1 MSAPTPSVPTDA
13 GVPDPQTGEHVT
25 SVYRIGEVAPD
36 RVAVI
41 EGGSAGQPGSASGS
55 GTAAEPGR
63 QVTFGQLAGAAH
75 VYARGLQ
82 ALGLKTGDCIVLLAP
97 NSIEFLE
104 VYYAAMEIGLY
115 VAPANWHLT
124 GPEVAYILENSGS
137 TVFIADERFA
147 DVATVAAAEAGLDPA
162 RCFAVGDV
170 PGFRPLNELA
180 AQAGGG
186 EGQASSSSSH
196 NGAPTSLPSD
206 RTLGGPM
213 LYTSGTT
220 GRPKGV
226 RRPLT
231 GASPDQV
238 TVPNYY
244 FFAGFDIHGPDNVHI
259 CGSPLYHTAVLNFVT
274 ISLNLGQTVVLM
286 DKWTPEEMLRLI
298 DAHGVTQSHMVPT
311 QFSRLLELP
320 EDVRAKYDV
329 SSLRT
334 IVHGAAPCPQHVK
347 QAMLD
352 WWGPVLTEYYAGTEG
367 GGCTITGEEWL
378 RKPGSVGRPWKTTT
392 LKILD
397 DDGDELPVGEVG
409 NVYLQMHGS
418 RFEYHE
424 DKEKTAK
431 TYVGELFTM
440 GDIGYVDSDGY
451 LFLRDRKN
459 DMIISGGVNIYPA
472 EIESEMTRH
481 EAVRDAAV
489 FGIPHADWGE
499 EVKAVIELAE
509 GFAESDELK
518 ARILDD
524 LAGRLAKFKMPR
536 TIDVVDE
543 LPRQANGKLMKRTL
557 KDPYWSDV
565 K

>member
-1 MSAPTPSVPTDA
+1 MGRMSAPTPTVPADA
-13 GVPDPQTGEHVT
+13 GILDPRTGEHVT
-25 SVYRIGEVAPD
+25 SVYRVAEAEPH
-36 RVAVI
+36 RVAVL
-41 EGGSAGQPGSASGS
+41 EGGSADQ
-55 GTAAEPGR
+55 PGR

-75 VYARGLQ
+75 GYARGLQ
-82 ALGLKTGDCIVLLAP
+82 ELGLKTGDCIVLLAP

-104 VYYAAMEIGLY
+104 VYYAALEIGLY

-124 GPEVAYILENSGS
+124 GPEVAYIIDNSGS
-137 TVFIADERFA
+137 TVFIADQRFA
-147 DVATVAAAEAGLDPA
+147 DVAAVAAAEAGLDMA
-162 RCFAVGDV
+162 RCYAIGDV
-170 PGFRPLNELA
+170 PGFRPLAELA
-180 AQAGGG
+180 APAAGDGG
-186 EGQASSSSSH
+186 AGNASSS
-196 NGAPTSLPSD
+196 SLPSD

-244 FFAGFDIHGPDNVHI
+244 FFAGFNIHAPDNVHI

-274 ISLNLGQTVVLM
+274 ISLNLGQAVVLM

-334 IVHGAAPCPQHVK
+334 IVHGAAPCPKHVK

-397 DDGDELPVGEVG
+397 DDGNELGSGEIG

-418 RFEYHE
+418 KFEYHQ
-424 DKEKTAK
+424 DAEKTAK

-440 GDIGYVDSDGY
+440 GDIGYVDADGY
-451 LFLRDRKN
+451 LFLCDRKN

-489 FGIPHADWGE
+489 FGIPHKDWGE

-509 GFAESDELK
+509 GFGESEELK
-518 ARILDD
+518 TQILAD
-524 LAGRLAKFKMPR
+524 LSGRLAKFKMPR
-536 TIDVVDE
+536 TIDVVDA

-557 KDPYWSDV
+557 KDPYWA
-565 K
+565 

>member
-1 MSAPTPSVPTDA
+1 MSAPTPTVPADA
-13 GVPDPQTGEHVT
+13 GILDPRTGEHVT
-25 SVYRIGEVAPD
+25 SVYSIAEAEPD

-41 EGGSAGQPGSASGS
+41 EGGSADA
-55 GTAAEPGR
+55 PGR
-63 QVTFGQLAGAAH
+63 QVTFGQLAEAAH
-75 VYARGLQ
+75 GYARGLQ
-82 ALGLKTGDCIVLLAP
+82 DLGLKTGDCIVLLAP

-104 VYYAAMEIGLY
+104 VYYAALEIGLY

-124 GPEVAYILENSGS
+124 GPEVAYIIDNSGS
-137 TVFIADERFA
+137 TVFIADQRFA
-147 DVATVAAAEAGLDPA
+147 DVAGVAAAEAGLEMA
-162 RCFAVGDV
+162 RCYAIGDV
-170 PGFRPLNELA
+170 PGFRPLAELA
-180 AQAGGG
+180 APAAGDGG
-186 EGQASSSSSH
+186 AGEASSSSL
-196 NGAPTSLPSD
+196 PTD
-206 RTLGGPM
+206 RTLGAPM

-220 GRPKGV
+220 VRPKGV

-244 FFAGFDIHGPDNVHI
+244 FFAGFNIHAPDNVHI

-274 ISLNLGQTVVLM
+274 ISLNLGQAVVLM

-320 EDVRAKYDV
+320 ADVRAKYDV

-334 IVHGAAPCPQHVK
+334 IVHGAAPCPKHVK

-378 RKPGSVGRPWKTTT
+378 RKPGSVGKPWRTTT

-397 DDGDELPVGEVG
+397 DDGNELGTDEIG

-418 RFEYHE
+418 KFEYHQ
-424 DKEKTAK
+424 DAEKTAK

-440 GDIGYVDSDGY
+440 GDIGYVDADGY
-451 LFLRDRKN
+451 LFLCDRKN

-489 FGIPHADWGE
+489 FGIPHKDWGE

-509 GFAESDELK
+509 GFGESEELK
-518 ARILDD
+518 AQILAD
-524 LAGRLAKFKMPR
+524 LSGRLAKFKMPR
-536 TIDVVDE
+536 TIDVVDA

-557 KDPYWSDV
+557 KDPYWADA

>member
-1 MSAPTPSVPTDA
+1 MGRMSAPTPTVPADA
-13 GVPDPQTGEHVT
+13 GILDPRTGEHVT
-25 SVYRIGEVAPD
+25 SVYRIAEAEPD

-41 EGGSAGQPGSASGS
+41 EGGSADQ
-55 GTAAEPGR
+55 PGR
-63 QVTFGQLAGAAH
+63 QVTFGQLAEAAH
-75 VYARGLQ
+75 GYARGLQ
-82 ALGLKTGDCIVLLAP
+82 DLGLKTGDCIVLLVP

-104 VYYAAMEIGLY
+104 VYYATLEIGLY

-124 GPEVAYILENSGS
+124 GPEVAYIINNSGS

-147 DVATVAAAEAGLDPA
+147 DVASAAASEAGLDPA
-162 RCFAVGDV
+162 RCFAIGAV
-170 PGFRPLNELA
+170 PGFRPLPELT
-180 AQAGGG
+180 
-186 EGQASSSSSH
+186 
-196 NGAPTSLPSD
+196 APARGSDPLPSS
-206 RTLGGPM
+206 RTLGAPM

-244 FFAGFDIHGPDNVHI
+244 FFAGFGIEAPDNVHI

-274 ISLNLGQTVVLM
+274 ISLNLGQAVVLM

-334 IVHGAAPCPQHVK
+334 IVHGAAPCPKHVK

-397 DDGDELPVGEVG
+397 DDGNEVPTGETG

-418 RFEYHE
+418 RFEYHQ
-424 DKEKTAK
+424 DAEKTAK

-451 LFLRDRKN
+451 LFLCDRKN

-481 EAVRDAAV
+481 DAVRDVAV
-489 FGIPHADWGE
+489 FGIPHPDWGE
-499 EVKAVIELAE
+499 EVKAVVELAD
-509 GFAESDELK
+509 GYTESEVLK
-518 ARILDD
+518 AQILED
-524 LAGRLAKFKMPR
+524 LAERLAKYKMPR
-536 TIDVVDE
+536 SIDVVEE

-557 KDPYWSDV
+557 KDPYWADA

>member
-1 MSAPTPSVPTDA
+1 M
-13 GVPDPQTGEHVT
+13 T
-25 SVYRIGEVAPD
+25 SVYRIAEAEPD

-41 EGGSAGQPGSASGS
+41 EGGSADQS
-55 GTAAEPGR
+55 GR
-63 QVTFGQLAGAAH
+63 QVTFGQLAEAAH
-75 VYARGLQ
+75 GYARGLQ
-82 ALGLKTGDCIVLLAP
+82 DLGLKTGDCIVLLAP

-104 VYYAAMEIGLY
+104 VYYAALEIGLY

-124 GPEVAYILENSGS
+124 GPEVAYIIDNSGS
-137 TVFIADERFA
+137 TVFIADQRFA
-147 DVATVAAAEAGLDPA
+147 DVAGVAAAEAGLDMA
-162 RCFAVGDV
+162 RCYAIGDV
-170 PGFRPLNELA
+170 PGFRPLAELTSPA
-180 AQAGGG
+180 AGDGAG
-186 EGQASSSSSH
+186 EASSS
-196 NGAPTSLPSD
+196 SLPSD
-206 RTLGGPM
+206 RTLGAPM

-244 FFAGFDIHGPDNVHI
+244 FFAGFNIHAPDNVHI

-274 ISLNLGQTVVLM
+274 ISLNLGQAVVLM

-298 DAHGVTQSHMVPT
+298 DAQGVTQSHMVPT

-334 IVHGAAPCPQHVK
+334 IIHGAAPCPKHVK

-378 RKPGSVGRPWKTTT
+378 RKPGSVGRPWTTTT

-397 DDGDELPVGEVG
+397 DDGNEVPTGETG

-418 RFEYHE
+418 KFEYHQ

-440 GDIGYVDSDGY
+440 GDIGYVDADGY
-451 LFLRDRKN
+451 LFLCDRKN

-489 FGIPHADWGE
+489 FGIPHKDWGE
-499 EVKAVIELAE
+499 EVKAVVELAE
-509 GFAESDELK
+509 GFTESDELK
-518 ARILDD
+518 AQILKG
-524 LAGRLAKFKMPR
+524 LAGRLAKYKIPR
-536 TIDVVDE
+536 TIDVVAE

-557 KDPYWSDV
+557 KDPYWADAKYGPERAASPSLD

>member
-1 MSAPTPSVPTDA
+1 MSAPTPTVPADA
-13 GVPDPQTGEHVT
+13 GILDPRTGEHVT
-25 SVYRIGEVAPD
+25 SVYRIAEAEPD

-41 EGGSAGQPGSASGS
+41 EGGSADQ
-55 GTAAEPGR
+55 PGR
-63 QVTFGQLAGAAH
+63 QVTFGQLAEAAH
-75 VYARGLQ
+75 GYARGLQ
-82 ALGLKTGDCIVLLAP
+82 DLGLKTGDCIVLLAP

-104 VYYAAMEIGLY
+104 VYYAALEIGLY

-124 GPEVAYILENSGS
+124 GPEVAYIIDNSGS
-137 TVFIADERFA
+137 TVFIADQRFA
-147 DVATVAAAEAGLDPA
+147 DVAGVAAAEAGLEMA
-162 RCFAVGDV
+162 RCYAIGDV
-170 PGFRPLNELA
+170 PGFRPLAELA
-180 AQAGGG
+180 APAAGDGG
-186 EGQASSSSSH
+186 AGEASSS
-196 NGAPTSLPSD
+196 SLPSD
-206 RTLGGPM
+206 RTLGAPM

-244 FFAGFDIHGPDNVHI
+244 FFAGFNIHAPDNVHI

-274 ISLNLGQTVVLM
+274 ISLNLGQAVVLM

-320 EDVRAKYDV
+320 ADVRAKYDV

-334 IVHGAAPCPQHVK
+334 IVHGAAPCPKHVK

-378 RKPGSVGRPWKTTT
+378 RKPGSVGKPWRTTT

-397 DDGDELPVGEVG
+397 DDGNELGTDEIG

-418 RFEYHE
+418 KFEYHQ
-424 DKEKTAK
+424 DAEKTAK

-440 GDIGYVDSDGY
+440 GDIGYVDADGY
-451 LFLRDRKN
+451 LFLCDRKN

-489 FGIPHADWGE
+489 FGIPHKDWGE

-509 GFAESDELK
+509 GFDESDELK
-518 ARILDD
+518 AQILED

-543 LPRQANGKLMKRTL
+543 LPRQANGKLVKRTL
-557 KDPYWSDV
+557 KDPYWADA

>member
-1 MSAPTPSVPTDA
+1 MGRMSAPTPSVPADA
-13 GVPDPQTGEHVT
+13 GVLDPRTGEYVT
-25 SVYRIGEVAPD
+25 SVYKIAEAEPD

-41 EGGSAGQPGSASGS
+41 EGGSAD
-55 GTAAEPGR
+55 EPGR
-63 QVTFGQLAGAAH
+63 QVTFGQLAESAH
-75 VYARGLQ
+75 GYARGLQ

-104 VYYAAMEIGLY
+104 VYYAAIEIGLY

-137 TVFIADERFA
+137 TVFIADQRFA
-147 DVATVAAAEAGLDPA
+147 DVAGVAAAEAGLDMA

-170 PGFRPLNELA
+170 PGFRALTELA
-180 AQAGGG
+180 ATGPAAGDGG
-186 EGQASSSSSH
+186 ISSSSGSS
-196 NGAPTSLPSD
+196 GSSAPLPTD

-231 GASPDQV
+231 GVSPDQV

-244 FFAGFDIHGPDNVHI
+244 FFAGFGIEGPDNVHI

-274 ISLNLGQTVVLM
+274 ISLNLGQAVVLM

-320 EDVRAKYDV
+320 EEVRAKYDV

-334 IVHGAAPCPQHVK
+334 VVHGAAPCPQHVK

-367 GGCTITGEEWL
+367 GGCTITAEEWL

-397 DDGDELPVGEVG
+397 DDGNEVPTGEVG

-418 RFEYHE
+418 KFEYHQDE
-424 DKEKTAK
+424 EKTAK

-440 GDIGYVDSDGY
+440 GDIGYVDDDGY

-509 GFAESDELK
+509 GYSESDELK
-518 ARILDD
+518 AQILED
-524 LAGRLAKFKMPR
+524 LSGRLAKFKMPR
-536 TIDVVDE
+536 SIDVVDE

-557 KDPYWSDV
+557 KDPYWAEV

>member
-1 MSAPTPSVPTDA
+1 MSAPTPTVPADA
-13 GVPDPQTGEHVT
+13 GVLDPRTGKHVT
-25 SVYRIGEVAPD
+25 SVYRIAEAQPD
-36 RVAVI
+36 RPAVI
-41 EGGSAGQPGSASGS
+41 EGGSDDA
-55 GTAAEPGR
+55 PGR
-63 QVTFGQLAGAAH
+63 RVTFGELAGAAH
-75 VYARGLQ
+75 RYARGLQ
-82 ALGLKTGDCIVLLAP
+82 ELGLRTGDCIVLLAP

-104 VYYAAMEIGLY
+104 VYYAALEIGLY

-124 GPEVAYILENSGS
+124 GPEVAYILDNSGS

-147 DVATVAAAEAGLDPA
+147 DVATVAAREAGLDPA
-162 RCFAVGDV
+162 RCYAVGEV
-170 PGFRPLNELA
+170 PGFRPLAELA
-180 AQAGGG
+180 PGDSAPGAGS
-186 EGQASSSSSH
+186 EASSSSDTPVL
-196 NGAPTSLPSD
+196 PTD
-206 RTLGGPM
+206 RTLGAPM

-244 FFAGFDIHGPDNVHI
+244 FFASFNIHAPDNVHI

-274 ISLNLGQTVVLM
+274 ISLNLGQLVVLM
-286 DKWTPEEMLRLI
+286 DKWTPEQMLRLI
-298 DAHGVTQSHMVPT
+298 DEHGVTQSHMVPT

-397 DDGDELPVGEVG
+397 DDGNELPVGEVG

-418 RFEYHE
+418 QFEYHQ
-424 DKEKTAK
+424 DAEKTAK
-431 TYVGELFTM
+431 TYVGEMFTM
-440 GDIGYVDSDGY
+440 GDIGYVDEDGY

-481 EAVRDAAV
+481 PAVRDAAV
-489 FGIPHADWGE
+489 FGIPHTDWGE

-509 GFAESDELK
+509 GFEESEELK
-518 ARILDD
+518 SEILAD
-524 LAGRLAKFKMPR
+524 LSGRVAKFKLPR
-536 TIDVVDE
+536 TIDVVDA
-543 LPRQANGKLMKRTL
+543 LPRQANGKLVKRTL
-557 KDPYWSDV
+557 KEPYWADAR
-565 K
+565 

>member
-1 MSAPTPSVPTDA
+1 MSAPTPTVPADA
-13 GVPDPQTGEHVT
+13 GILDPRTGEHVT
-25 SVYRIGEVAPD
+25 SVYRIAEAEPD

-41 EGGSAGQPGSASGS
+41 EGGSADA
-55 GTAAEPGR
+55 PGR
-63 QVTFGQLAGAAH
+63 QVTFGQLAEAAH
-75 VYARGLQ
+75 GYARGLQ
-82 ALGLKTGDCIVLLAP
+82 DLGLKTGDCIVLLAP

-104 VYYAAMEIGLY
+104 VYYAALEIGLY

-124 GPEVAYILENSGS
+124 GPEVAYIIDNSGS
-137 TVFIADERFA
+137 TVFIADQRFA
-147 DVATVAAAEAGLDPA
+147 DVAGVAAAEAGLEMA
-162 RCFAVGDV
+162 RCYAIGDV
-170 PGFRPLNELA
+170 PGFRPLAELA
-180 AQAGGG
+180 APAAGDGG
-186 EGQASSSSSH
+186 AGEASSS
-196 NGAPTSLPSD
+196 SLPSD
-206 RTLGGPM
+206 RTLGAPM

-244 FFAGFDIHGPDNVHI
+244 FFAGFNIHAPDNVHI

-274 ISLNLGQTVVLM
+274 ISLNLGQAVVLM

-320 EDVRAKYDV
+320 ADVRAKYDV

-334 IVHGAAPCPQHVK
+334 IVHGAAPCPKHVK

-378 RKPGSVGRPWKTTT
+378 RKPGSVGKPWRTTT

-397 DDGDELPVGEVG
+397 DDGNELGTDEIG

-418 RFEYHE
+418 KFEYHQ
-424 DKEKTAK
+424 DAEKTAK

-440 GDIGYVDSDGY
+440 GDIGYVDADGY
-451 LFLRDRKN
+451 LFLCDRKN

-489 FGIPHADWGE
+489 FGIPHKDWGE

-509 GFAESDELK
+509 GFDESDELK
-518 ARILDD
+518 AQILDD
-524 LAGRLAKFKMPR
+524 LAGRLAKFKIPR

-543 LPRQANGKLMKRTL
+543 LPRQANGKLVKRTL
-557 KDPYWSDV
+557 KDPYWADA

>member
-1 MSAPTPSVPTDA
+1 MSAPTPTIPTET
-13 GVPDPQTGEHVT
+13 GVLNNRTGEYVT
-25 SVYRIGEVAPD
+25 SVYRIAEAEPD

-41 EGGSAGQPGSASGS
+41 EASG
-55 GTAAEPGR
+55 R
-63 QVTFGQLAGAAH
+63 LVTFGELVDAAH
-75 VYARGLQ
+75 GHARGLR
-82 ALGLKTGDCIVLLAP
+82 ALGLGAGDGIVLMAP
-97 NSIEFLE
+97 NSIGFLE
-104 VYYAAMEIGLY
+104 VYFAALEIGLY

-137 TVFIADERFA
+137 TVFVADERFA
-147 DVATVAAAEAGLDPA
+147 DVATTAAAEAGLDPA
-162 RCFAVGDV
+162 RCYAIGDV
-170 PGFRPLNELA
+170 PGFRPLSELA
-180 AQAGGG
+180 VPAEG
-186 EGQASSSSSH
+186 ED
-196 NGAPTSLPSD
+196 PLPSG
-206 RTLGGPM
+206 RTLGAPM

-238 TVPNYY
+238 TVPNYF
-244 FFAGFDIHGPDNVHI
+244 FFAGFGIQDADNVHI
-259 CGSPLYHTAVLNFVT
+259 CGSPLYHTAVLNFVA

-286 DKWTPEEMLRLI
+286 DKWAPEEMLRLI

-320 EDVRAKYDV
+320 EEVRAKYDV

-334 IVHGAAPCPQHVK
+334 IVHGAAPCPKHVK

-397 DDGDELPVGEVG
+397 DDGNELPAGETG

-418 RFEYHE
+418 RFEYHQ
-424 DKEKTAK
+424 DAEKTAK

-451 LFLRDRKN
+451 LFLCDRKN

-481 EAVRDAAV
+481 DAVRDVAV
-489 FGIPHADWGE
+489 FGIPHKDWGE
-499 EVKAVIELAE
+499 EVKAVVELAE
-509 GFAESDELK
+509 GYVESDELK
-518 ARILDD
+518 TQILDD
-524 LAGRLAKFKMPR
+524 LSGRLAKFKMPR
-536 TIDVVDE
+536 SIDVVQE
-543 LPRQANGKLMKRTL
+543 LPRQTNGKLVKRKL
-557 KDPYWSDV
+557 KDPYWADAR
-565 K
+565 

>member
-1 MSAPTPSVPTDA
+1 MGRMSAPTPSVPADA
-13 GVPDPQTGEHVT
+13 GVLDPRTGEYVT
-25 SVYRIGEVAPD
+25 SVYKIAEAEPD

-41 EGGSAGQPGSASGS
+41 EGGSAD
-55 GTAAEPGR
+55 EPGR
-63 QVTFGQLAGAAH
+63 QVTFGQLAESAH
-75 VYARGLQ
+75 GYARGLQ

-104 VYYAAMEIGLY
+104 VYYAAIEIGLY

-137 TVFIADERFA
+137 TVFIADQRFA
-147 DVATVAAAEAGLDPA
+147 DVAGVAAAEAGLDMA

-170 PGFRPLNELA
+170 PGFRALTELA
-180 AQAGGG
+180 ATGPAAGDGG
-186 EGQASSSSSH
+186 ISSSSGSS
-196 NGAPTSLPSD
+196 GSSAPLPTD

-231 GASPDQV
+231 GVSPDQV

-244 FFAGFDIHGPDNVHI
+244 FFAGFGIEGPDNVHI

-274 ISLNLGQTVVLM
+274 ISLNLGQAVVLM

-320 EDVRAKYDV
+320 EEVRAKYDV

-334 IVHGAAPCPQHVK
+334 VVHGAAPCPQHVK

-397 DDGDELPVGEVG
+397 DDGNEVPTGEVG

-418 RFEYHE
+418 KFEYHQDE
-424 DKEKTAK
+424 EKTAK

-440 GDIGYVDSDGY
+440 GDIGYVDDDGY

-509 GFAESDELK
+509 GYSESDELK
-518 ARILDD
+518 AQILAD
-524 LAGRLAKFKMPR
+524 LSERLAKFKMPR
-536 TIDVVDE
+536 SIDVVDE

-557 KDPYWSDV
+557 KEPYWAEV

>member
-1 MSAPTPSVPTDA
+1 MSAPTPTVPADA
-13 GVPDPQTGEHVT
+13 GILDPRTGEHVT
-25 SVYRIGEVAPD
+25 SVYRIAEAEPD

-41 EGGSAGQPGSASGS
+41 EGGSADQ
-55 GTAAEPGR
+55 PGR
-63 QVTFGQLAGAAH
+63 QVTFGQLAEAAH
-75 VYARGLQ
+75 GYARGLQ
-82 ALGLKTGDCIVLLAP
+82 DLGLKTGDCIVLLAP

-104 VYYAAMEIGLY
+104 VYYAALEIGLY

-124 GPEVAYILENSGS
+124 GPEVAYIIDNSGS
-137 TVFIADERFA
+137 TVFIADQRFA
-147 DVATVAAAEAGLDPA
+147 EVAGVAAAEAGLDMA
-162 RCFAVGDV
+162 RCYAIGDV
-170 PGFRPLNELA
+170 PGFRPLAELTAPA
-180 AQAGGG
+180 AGDGGAG
-186 EGQASSSSSH
+186 EASSSSL
-196 NGAPTSLPSD
+196 PTD
-206 RTLGGPM
+206 RTLGAPM

-244 FFAGFDIHGPDNVHI
+244 FFAGFNIHAPDNVHI

-274 ISLNLGQTVVLM
+274 ISLNLGQAVVLM

-334 IVHGAAPCPQHVK
+334 IVHGAAPCPKHVK

-378 RKPGSVGRPWKTTT
+378 RKPGSVGKPWKTTT

-397 DDGDELPVGEVG
+397 DDGNELGTDEIG

-418 RFEYHE
+418 KFEYHQ
-424 DKEKTAK
+424 DAEKTAK

-440 GDIGYVDSDGY
+440 GDIGYVDADGY
-451 LFLRDRKN
+451 LFLCDRKN

-489 FGIPHADWGE
+489 FGIPHKDWGE

-509 GFAESDELK
+509 GFDESDELK
-518 ARILDD
+518 AQILDD

-543 LPRQANGKLMKRTL
+543 LPRQANGKLVKRTL
-557 KDPYWSDV
+557 KDPYWADA

>member
-1 MSAPTPSVPTDA
+1 MSAPTPTVPADA
-13 GVPDPQTGEHVT
+13 GILDPRTGEHVT
-25 SVYRIGEVAPD
+25 SVYRIAEAEPD

-41 EGGSAGQPGSASGS
+41 EGGSADQ
-55 GTAAEPGR
+55 PGR
-63 QVTFGQLAGAAH
+63 QVTFGQLAEAAH
-75 VYARGLQ
+75 GYARGLQ
-82 ALGLKTGDCIVLLAP
+82 DLGLKTGDCIVLLAP
-97 NSIEFLE
+97 NSLEFLE
-104 VYYAAMEIGLY
+104 VYYAALEIGLY

-124 GPEVAYILENSGS
+124 GPEVAYIIDNSGS
-137 TVFIADERFA
+137 TVFIADQRFA
-147 DVATVAAAEAGLDPA
+147 DVAGVAAAEAGLDKA
-162 RCFAVGDV
+162 RCYAIGDV
-170 PGFRPLNELA
+170 PGFRPLAELA
-180 AQAGGG
+180 APAAGDGG
-186 EGQASSSSSH
+186 AGEASSS
-196 NGAPTSLPSD
+196 SLPSD
-206 RTLGGPM
+206 RTLGAPM

-244 FFAGFDIHGPDNVHI
+244 FFAGFDIHAPDNVHI

-274 ISLNLGQTVVLM
+274 ISLNLGQAVVLM

-334 IVHGAAPCPQHVK
+334 IVHGAAPCPKHVK

-378 RKPGSVGRPWKTTT
+378 RKPGSVGKPWRTTT

-397 DDGDELPVGEVG
+397 DDGNELGTDEIG

-418 RFEYHE
+418 KFEYHQ
-424 DKEKTAK
+424 DAEKTAK

-440 GDIGYVDSDGY
+440 GDIGYVDADGY
-451 LFLRDRKN
+451 LFLCDRKN

-489 FGIPHADWGE
+489 FGIPHKDWGE

-509 GFAESDELK
+509 GFDESDELK
-518 ARILDD
+518 AQILDD

-543 LPRQANGKLMKRTL
+543 LPRQANGKLVKRTL
-557 KDPYWSDV
+557 KDPYWADA

>member
-1 MSAPTPSVPTDA
+1 MGRMSAPTPSVPADA
-13 GVPDPQTGEHVT
+13 GVLDPRTGEYVT
-25 SVYRIGEVAPD
+25 SVYKIAEAEPD

-41 EGGSAGQPGSASGS
+41 EGGSAD
-55 GTAAEPGR
+55 EPGR
-63 QVTFGQLAGAAH
+63 QVTFGQLAESAH
-75 VYARGLQ
+75 GYARGLQ

-104 VYYAAMEIGLY
+104 VYYAAIEIGLY

-137 TVFIADERFA
+137 TVFIADQRFA
-147 DVATVAAAEAGLDPA
+147 DVAGVAAAEAGLDMA

-170 PGFRPLNELA
+170 PGFRALTELA
-180 AQAGGG
+180 ATGPAAGDGG
-186 EGQASSSSSH
+186 ISSSSGSS
-196 NGAPTSLPSD
+196 GSSAPLPTD

-231 GASPDQV
+231 GVSPDQV

-244 FFAGFDIHGPDNVHI
+244 FFAGFGIEGPDNVHI

-274 ISLNLGQTVVLM
+274 ISLNLGQAVVLM

-320 EDVRAKYDV
+320 EEVRAKYDV

-334 IVHGAAPCPQHVK
+334 VVHGAAPCPQHVK

-397 DDGDELPVGEVG
+397 DDGNEVPTGEVG

-418 RFEYHE
+418 KFEYHQDE
-424 DKEKTAK
+424 EKTAK

-440 GDIGYVDSDGY
+440 GDIGYVDDDGY

-509 GFAESDELK
+509 GYSESDELK
-518 ARILDD
+518 AQILAD
-524 LAGRLAKFKMPR
+524 LSERLAKFKMPR
-536 TIDVVDE
+536 SIDVVDE

-557 KDPYWSDV
+557 KDPYWAEV

>member
-1 MSAPTPSVPTDA
+1 MGRMSAPTPSVPADA
-13 GVPDPQTGEHVT
+13 GVLDPRTGEYVT
-25 SVYRIGEVAPD
+25 SVYKIAEAEPD

-41 EGGSAGQPGSASGS
+41 EGGSAD
-55 GTAAEPGR
+55 EPGR
-63 QVTFGQLAGAAH
+63 QVTFGQLAESAH
-75 VYARGLQ
+75 GYARGLQ

-104 VYYAAMEIGLY
+104 VYYAAIEIGLY

-137 TVFIADERFA
+137 TVFIADQRFA
-147 DVATVAAAEAGLDPA
+147 DVAGVAAAEAGLDMA

-170 PGFRPLNELA
+170 PGFRALTELA
-180 AQAGGG
+180 ATGPAAGDGG
-186 EGQASSSSSH
+186 ISSSSGSS
-196 NGAPTSLPSD
+196 GSSAPLPTD

-231 GASPDQV
+231 GVSPDQV

-244 FFAGFDIHGPDNVHI
+244 FFAGFGIEGPDNVHI

-274 ISLNLGQTVVLM
+274 ISLNLGQAVVLM

-320 EDVRAKYDV
+320 EEVRAKYDV

-334 IVHGAAPCPQHVK
+334 VVHGAAPCPQHVK

-397 DDGDELPVGEVG
+397 DDGNEVPTGEVG

-418 RFEYHE
+418 KFEYHQDE
-424 DKEKTAK
+424 EKTAK

-440 GDIGYVDSDGY
+440 GDIGYVDDDGY

-509 GFAESDELK
+509 GYSESDELK
-518 ARILDD
+518 AQILED
-524 LAGRLAKFKMPR
+524 LSGRLAKFKMPR
-536 TIDVVDE
+536 SIDVVDE

-557 KDPYWSDV
+557 KDPYWAEA

>member
-1 MSAPTPSVPTDA
+1 MGMSAPTPTVPADA
-13 GVPDPQTGEHVT
+13 GVPDPRTGEYVT
-25 SVYRIGEVAPD
+25 SVYRIAEAEPD

-41 EGGSAGQPGSASGS
+41 EAS
-55 GTAAEPGR
+55 GR
-63 QVTFGQLAGAAH
+63 QVTFGQLVDAAH
-75 VYARGLQ
+75 GHARGLR
-82 ALGLKTGDCIVLLAP
+82 ALGLGSGDGIVLMAP
-97 NSIEFLE
+97 NSIGFLE
-104 VYYAAMEIGLY
+104 VYFAALEIGLY

-124 GPEVAYILENSGS
+124 GPEVAYILDNSGS

-147 DVATVAAAEAGLDPA
+147 DVATTAAAEAGLDPA
-162 RCFAVGDV
+162 RCYAIGDV
-170 PGFRPLNELA
+170 PGFRPLSELA
-180 AQAGGG
+180 VPA
-186 EGQASSSSSH
+186 EGQD
-196 NGAPTSLPSD
+196 PSPSG
-206 RTLGGPM
+206 RTLGAPM

-244 FFAGFDIHGPDNVHI
+244 FFAGFGIEGPDNVHI
-259 CGSPLYHTAVLNFVT
+259 CGSPLYHTAVLNFVA
-274 ISLNLGQTVVLM
+274 ISLNLGQAVVLM

-320 EDVRAKYDV
+320 EEVRAKYDV

-334 IVHGAAPCPQHVK
+334 IVHGAAPCPKHVK

-352 WWGPVLTEYYAGTEG
+352 WWGPVLTEYYAEG

-397 DDGDELPVGEVG
+397 DDGDELPTGETG

-418 RFEYHE
+418 KFEYHQ
-424 DKEKTAK
+424 DAEKTAK

-451 LFLRDRKN
+451 LFLCDRKN

-472 EIESEMTRH
+472 EIESEMSRH
-481 EAVRDAAV
+481 EAVRDVAV
-489 FGIPHADWGE
+489 FGIPHKDWGE

-509 GFAESDELK
+509 GVTESEELK
-518 ARILDD
+518 AEILGD

-536 TIDVVDE
+536 SIDVVDA
-543 LPRQANGKLMKRTL
+543 LPRQANGKLVKRTL
-557 KDPYWSDV
+557 KDPYWADA

>member
-1 MSAPTPSVPTDA
+1 MGRMSAPTPSVPADA
-13 GVPDPQTGEHVT
+13 GVLDPRTGEHVT
-25 SVYRIGEVAPD
+25 SVYKIAEAEPD
-36 RVAVI
+36 RIAVI
-41 EGGSAGQPGSASGS
+41 EAS
-55 GTAAEPGR
+55 GR
-63 QVTFGQLAGAAH
+63 QVTYGQLAGAAH
-75 VYARGLQ
+75 GYARGLQ
-82 ALGLKTGDCIVLLAP
+82 ELGLGAGDCIVLLAP

-104 VYYAAMEIGLY
+104 VYYAAIEIGLY

-124 GPEVAYILENSGS
+124 GPEVAYIIDNSGS

-147 DVATVAAAEAGLDPA
+147 DVATAAATEAGLDMA
-162 RCFAVGDV
+162 RCYAVGDV
-170 PGFRPLNELA
+170 PGFRPLTELA
-180 AQAGGG
+180 APDPGDGGAG
-186 EGQASSSSSH
+186 EASSSSDSP
-196 NGAPTSLPSD
+196 GSWTLPTD
-206 RTLGGPM
+206 RTLGAPM

-320 EDVRAKYDV
+320 EEVRAKYDV

-397 DDGDELPVGEVG
+397 DDGNEVPVGEVG

-424 DKEKTAK
+424 DAEKTAK

-440 GDIGYVDSDGY
+440 GDIGYVDEDGY

-489 FGIPHADWGE
+489 FGIPHPDWGE

-509 GFAESDELK
+509 GFAESEELK
-518 ARILDD
+518 AQILAD
-524 LAGRLAKFKMPR
+524 LSERLAKYKMPR
-536 TIDVVDE
+536 SIDVVDA

-557 KDPYWSDV
+557 KEPYWAEA

>member
-1 MSAPTPSVPTDA
+1 M
-13 GVPDPQTGEHVT
+13 
-25 SVYRIGEVAPD
+25 
-36 RVAVI
+36 
-41 EGGSAGQPGSASGS
+41 
-55 GTAAEPGR
+55 
-63 QVTFGQLAGAAH
+63 L
-75 VYARGLQ
+75 
-82 ALGLKTGDCIVLLAP
+82 
-97 NSIEFLE
+97 
-104 VYYAAMEIGLY
+104 
-115 VAPANWHLT
+115 
-124 GPEVAYILENSGS
+124 
-137 TVFIADERFA
+137 
-147 DVATVAAAEAGLDPA
+147 
-162 RCFAVGDV
+162 
-170 PGFRPLNELA
+170 FR
-180 AQAGGG
+180 
-186 EGQASSSSSH
+186 S
-196 NGAPTSLPSD
+196 
-206 RTLGGPM
+206 
-213 LYTSGTT
+213 
-220 GRPKGV
+220 
-226 RRPLT
+226 
-231 GASPDQV
+231 
-238 TVPNYY
+238 
-244 FFAGFDIHGPDNVHI
+244 
-259 CGSPLYHTAVLNFVT
+259 
-274 ISLNLGQTVVLM
+274 
-286 DKWTPEEMLRLI
+286 
-298 DAHGVTQSHMVPT
+298 T

-320 EDVRAKYDV
+320 DEVRAKYDM

-397 DDGDELPVGEVG
+397 DDGNEVPVGEVG

-424 DKEKTAK
+424 DAEKTAK

-489 FGIPHADWGE
+489 FGIPHPDWGE

-509 GFAESDELK
+509 GFAESEELK
-518 ARILDD
+518 AQILAD
-524 LAGRLAKFKMPR
+524 LSERLAKYKMPR
-536 TIDVVDE
+536 SIDVVDA

-557 KDPYWSDV
+557 KEPYWAEA

>member
-1 MSAPTPSVPTDA
+1 MSAPTPTVPADA
-13 GVPDPQTGEHVT
+13 GILDPRTGEHVT
-25 SVYRIGEVAPD
+25 SVYRIAEAEPD

-41 EGGSAGQPGSASGS
+41 EGGSADQ
-55 GTAAEPGR
+55 PGR
-63 QVTFGQLAGAAH
+63 QVTFGQLAEAAH
-75 VYARGLQ
+75 GYARGLQ
-82 ALGLKTGDCIVLLAP
+82 ELGLKTGDCIVLLAP

-104 VYYAAMEIGLY
+104 VYYAALEIGLY

-124 GPEVAYILENSGS
+124 GPEVAYIIDNSGS
-137 TVFIADERFA
+137 TVFIADQRFA
-147 DVATVAAAEAGLDPA
+147 DVAAVAAAEAGLDMA
-162 RCFAVGDV
+162 RCYAIGDV
-170 PGFRPLNELA
+170 PGFRPLAELA
-180 AQAGGG
+180 APAAGDGG
-186 EGQASSSSSH
+186 AGEASSS
-196 NGAPTSLPSD
+196 SLPSD
-206 RTLGGPM
+206 RTLGAPM

-244 FFAGFDIHGPDNVHI
+244 FFAGFNIHAPDNVHI

-274 ISLNLGQTVVLM
+274 ISLNLGQAVVLM

-320 EDVRAKYDV
+320 DDVRAKYDV

-334 IVHGAAPCPQHVK
+334 IVHGAAPCPKHVK

-378 RKPGSVGRPWKTTT
+378 RKPGSVGKPWKTTT

-397 DDGDELPVGEVG
+397 DDGNELGTDEIG

-418 RFEYHE
+418 KFEYHQ
-424 DKEKTAK
+424 DAEKTAK

-440 GDIGYVDSDGY
+440 GDIGYVDADGY
-451 LFLRDRKN
+451 LFLCDRKN

-489 FGIPHADWGE
+489 FGIPHKDWGE

-509 GFAESDELK
+509 GFDESDEIK
-518 ARILDD
+518 AQILDD

-536 TIDVVDE
+536 TIDVVNE
-543 LPRQANGKLMKRTL
+543 LPRQANGKLVKRTL
-557 KDPYWSDV
+557 KDPYWADV

>member
-1 MSAPTPSVPTDA
+1 MSAPTPTVPADA
-13 GVPDPQTGEHVT
+13 GILDPRTGEHVT
-25 SVYRIGEVAPD
+25 SVYRIAEAEPD

-41 EGGSAGQPGSASGS
+41 EGGSAD
-55 GTAAEPGR
+55 EPGR

-75 VYARGLQ
+75 GFARGLQ
-82 ALGLKTGDCIVLLAP
+82 DLGLKTGDCIVLLAP

-104 VYYAAMEIGLY
+104 VYYAALEIGLY

-124 GPEVAYILENSGS
+124 GPEVAYIIDNSGS
-137 TVFIADERFA
+137 TVFIADQRFS
-147 DVATVAAAEAGLDPA
+147 DVAGVAAAEAGLDMA
-162 RCFAVGDV
+162 RCYAIGDV
-170 PGFRPLNELA
+170 PGFRPLAELTAPA
-180 AQAGGG
+180 AGDGGAG
-186 EGQASSSSSH
+186 EASSSL
-196 NGAPTSLPSD
+196 PTD
-206 RTLGGPM
+206 RTLGAPM

-244 FFAGFDIHGPDNVHI
+244 FFAGFDIHAPDNVHI

-274 ISLNLGQTVVLM
+274 ISLNLGQAVVLM

-334 IVHGAAPCPQHVK
+334 IVHGAAPCPKHVK

-378 RKPGSVGRPWKTTT
+378 RKPGSVGKPWKTTT

-397 DDGDELPVGEVG
+397 DDGNELGTDEIG

-418 RFEYHE
+418 KFEYHQ
-424 DKEKTAK
+424 DAEKTAR

-440 GDIGYVDSDGY
+440 GDIGYVDADGY
-451 LFLRDRKN
+451 LFLCDRKN

-489 FGIPHADWGE
+489 FGIPHKDWGE

-509 GFAESDELK
+509 GFDESDELK
-518 ARILDD
+518 AQILDD

-543 LPRQANGKLMKRTL
+543 LPRQANGKLVKRTL
-557 KDPYWSDV
+557 KDPYWADA

>member
-1 MSAPTPSVPTDA
+1 MSAPTPTVPADA
-13 GVPDPQTGEHVT
+13 GILDPRTGEHVT
-25 SVYRIGEVAPD
+25 SVYRIAEAEPD

-41 EGGSAGQPGSASGS
+41 EGGSADQ
-55 GTAAEPGR
+55 PGR
-63 QVTFGQLAGAAH
+63 QVTFGQLAEAAH
-75 VYARGLQ
+75 GYARGLQ
-82 ALGLKTGDCIVLLAP
+82 DLGLKTGDCIVLLVP

-104 VYYAAMEIGLY
+104 VYYATLEIGLY

-124 GPEVAYILENSGS
+124 GPEVAYIINNSGS

-147 DVATVAAAEAGLDPA
+147 DVASAAASEAGLDPA
-162 RCFAVGDV
+162 RCFAIGAV
-170 PGFRPLNELA
+170 PGFRPLPELT
-180 AQAGGG
+180 
-186 EGQASSSSSH
+186 
-196 NGAPTSLPSD
+196 APARGSDPLPSS
-206 RTLGGPM
+206 RTLGAPM

-244 FFAGFDIHGPDNVHI
+244 FFAGFGIEAPDNVHI

-274 ISLNLGQTVVLM
+274 ISLNLGQAVVLM

-334 IVHGAAPCPQHVK
+334 IVHGAAPCPKHVK

-397 DDGDELPVGEVG
+397 DDGNEVPTGETG

-418 RFEYHE
+418 RFEYHQ
-424 DKEKTAK
+424 DAEKTAK

-451 LFLRDRKN
+451 LFLCDRKN

-481 EAVRDAAV
+481 DAVRDVAV
-489 FGIPHADWGE
+489 FGIPHPDWGE
-499 EVKAVIELAE
+499 EVKAVVELAD
-509 GFAESDELK
+509 GYTESEVLK
-518 ARILDD
+518 AQILED
-524 LAGRLAKFKMPR
+524 LAERLAKYKMPR
-536 TIDVVDE
+536 SIDVVEE

-557 KDPYWSDV
+557 KDPYWADA

>member
-63 QVTFGQLAGAAH
+63 QVTYGQLAGAAH
-75 VYARGLQ
+75 GYARGLQ
-82 ALGLKTGDCIVLLAP
+82 ELGLGAGDCIVLLAP

-104 VYYAAMEIGLY
+104 VYYAAIEIGLY

-124 GPEVAYILENSGS
+124 GPEVAYIIDNSGS

-147 DVATVAAAEAGLDPA
+147 DVATAAATEAGLEMA
-162 RCFAVGDV
+162 RCYAIGDV
-170 PGFRPLNELA
+170 PGFRPLAELA
-180 AQAGGG
+180 APAAGDGG
-186 EGQASSSSSH
+186 AGEALSS
-196 NGAPTSLPSD
+196 SLPSD
-206 RTLGGPM
+206 RTLGAPM

-274 ISLNLGQTVVLM
+274 ISLNLGQAVVLM

-320 EDVRAKYDV
+320 EEVRAKYDV

-378 RKPGSVGRPWKTTT
+378 RKPGSVGKPWRTTT

-397 DDGDELPVGEVG
+397 DDGNELGTDEIG

-418 RFEYHE
+418 KFEYHQ
-424 DKEKTAK
+424 DAEKTAK

-440 GDIGYVDSDGY
+440 GDIGYVDADGY
-451 LFLRDRKN
+451 LFLCDRKN

-489 FGIPHADWGE
+489 FGIPHKDWGE

-509 GFAESDELK
+509 GFDESDELK
-518 ARILDD
+518 AQILAD
-524 LAGRLAKFKMPR
+524 LSERLAKYKMPR
-536 TIDVVDE
+536 SIDVVDA

-557 KDPYWSDV
+557 KEPYWADA

>member
-1 MSAPTPSVPTDA
+1 MGCMSAPTPSVPADA
-13 GVPDPQTGEHVT
+13 GILDPRTGEHVT
-25 SVYRIGEVAPD
+25 SVYRIADADPD

-41 EGGSAGQPGSASGS
+41 EGG
-55 GTAAEPGR
+55 TADKSGR
-63 QVTFGQLAGAAH
+63 QATFGQLAEAAH
-75 VYARGLQ
+75 GYARGLQ
-82 ALGLKTGDCIVLLAP
+82 GLGLRTGDCIVLLAP

-104 VYYAAMEIGLY
+104 VYYAAIEIGLY

-124 GPEVAYILENSGS
+124 GPEVAYILGNSGS

-147 DVATVAAAEAGLDPA
+147 DVATIAAEEAELDMA
-162 RCFAVGDV
+162 RCYAVGDV
-170 PGFRPLNELA
+170 PGFRPLAELTA
-180 AQAGGG
+180 SAEGGD
-186 EGQASSSSSH
+186 
-196 NGAPTSLPSD
+196 PLPSS
-206 RTLGGPM
+206 RTLGAPM

-244 FFAGFDIHGPDNVHI
+244 FFAGFNIHAPDNVHI

-274 ISLNLGQTVVLM
+274 ISLNLGQAVVLM
-286 DKWTPEEMLRLI
+286 DKWTPEEMLQLI

-320 EDVRAKYDV
+320 EKVRAKYDM

-334 IVHGAAPCPQHVK
+334 IVHGAAPCPGHVK

-397 DDGDELPVGEVG
+397 DDGAEVPVGEVG

-418 RFEYHE
+418 RFEYH
-424 DKEKTAK
+424 DDAEKTAK

-440 GDIGYVDSDGY
+440 GDIGYVDEDGY

-489 FGIPHADWGE
+489 FGIPHKDWGE
-499 EVKAVIELAE
+499 EVKAVIELSE
-509 GFAESDELK
+509 GFDESDELK
-518 ARILDD
+518 AQILED
-524 LAGRLAKFKMPR
+524 LSERLAKFKMPR
-536 TIDVVDE
+536 TIDVVE
-543 LPRQANGKLMKRTL
+543 ALPRQANGKLMKRTL
-557 KDPYWSDV
+557 KDPYWADA

>member
-1 MSAPTPSVPTDA
+1 MGRMSAPTPSVPADA
-13 GVPDPQTGEHVT
+13 GVPDPRTGEHVT
-25 SVYRIGEVAPD
+25 SVYRIAEADPD
-36 RVAVI
+36 RIAVI
-41 EGGSAGQPGSASGS
+41 EGGSADA
-55 GTAAEPGR
+55 PGR
-63 QVTFGQLAGAAH
+63 QVTFGQLATAAH
-75 VYARGLQ
+75 AYARGLQ

-97 NSIEFLE
+97 NSIEFLD
-104 VYYAAMEIGLY
+104 VYYAALEIGLY

-137 TVFIADERFA
+137 TVFIADTRFA
-147 DVATVAAAEAGLDPA
+147 DVATVAAAEAGLDMD
-162 RCFAVGDV
+162 RCFAVGQV
-170 PGFRPLNELA
+170 EGFRPLAELA
-180 AQAGGG
+180 ALAAGGG
-186 EGQASSSSSH
+186 GSSSSDPA
-196 NGAPTSLPSD
+196 GPAALPSD

-244 FFAGFDIHGPDNVHI
+244 FFAGFDIQAPDNVHI

-274 ISLNLGQTVVLM
+274 ISLNLGQAVVLM

-334 IVHGAAPCPQHVK
+334 IVHGAAPCPKHVK

-397 DDGDELPVGEVG
+397 DDGNELPTGETG

-418 RFEYHE
+418 RFEYHQ
-424 DKEKTAK
+424 DAEKTAK

-451 LFLRDRKN
+451 LFLCDRKN

-481 EAVRDAAV
+481 DAVRDAAV
-489 FGIPHADWGE
+489 FGIPHPDWGE

-509 GFAESDELK
+509 GYTESEELK
-518 ARILDD
+518 AQILED

-536 TIDVVDE
+536 SIDVVDE

-557 KDPYWSDV
+557 KDPYWADA

>member
-1 MSAPTPSVPTDA
+1 MTRMSAPTPTVPSDA
-13 GVPDPQTGEHVT
+13 GVLDPRTGENVT
-25 SVYRIGEVAPD
+25 SVYRIAE
-36 RVAVI
+36 
-41 EGGSAGQPGSASGS
+41 
-55 GTAAEPGR
+55 AEPGR
-63 QVTFGQLAGAAH
+63 TAVIEASGRTVTYGELADTAH
-75 VYARGLQ
+75 GYARGLRD
-82 ALGLKTGDCIVLLAP
+82 LGLETGDCIVLLAP
-97 NSIEFLE
+97 NSIEFLQ

-137 TVFIADERFA
+137 TVFIADTRFA
-147 DVATVAAAEAGLDPA
+147 DVATAAASEAGLDPD
-162 RCFAVGDV
+162 RCFAIGAV
-170 PGFRPLNELA
+170 PGFRPLPELT
-180 AQAGGG
+180 
-186 EGQASSSSSH
+186 
-196 NGAPTSLPSD
+196 APARGSDPLPSS
-206 RTLGGPM
+206 RTLGAPM

-238 TVPNYY
+238 TAPNYY
-244 FFAGFDIHGPDNVHI
+244 FFAGFGIEAPDNVHI

-320 EDVRAKYDV
+320 EEVRAKYDV

-334 IVHGAAPCPQHVK
+334 IVHGAAPCPKHVK

-397 DDGDELPVGEVG
+397 DDGNEVPTGETG

-418 RFEYHE
+418 KFEYHQ
-424 DKEKTAK
+424 DAEKTAK

-451 LFLRDRKN
+451 LFLCDRKN

-481 EAVRDAAV
+481 DAVRDVAV
-489 FGIPHADWGE
+489 FGIPHPDWGE
-499 EVKAVIELAE
+499 EVKAVVELSDGYTESEELKSQILEDLAE
-509 GFAESDELK
+509 
-518 ARILDD
+518 
-524 LAGRLAKFKMPR
+524 RLAKYKMPR
-536 TIDVVDE
+536 SIDVVEE

-557 KDPYWSDV
+557 KDPYWADA

>member
-1 MSAPTPSVPTDA
+1 MSAPSPTVPTDA
-13 GVPDPQTGEHVT
+13 GVVDPRSGEHVT
-25 SVYRIGEVAPD
+25 SVYRIAEAEPD

-41 EGGSAGQPGSASGS
+41 EGGAG
-55 GTAAEPGR
+55 EVDGR
-63 QVTFGQLAGAAH
+63 QVTFGELVDAAH
-75 VYARGLQ
+75 GHARGLRG
-82 ALGLKTGDCIVLLAP
+82 LGLGAGDGIVLLAP
-97 NSIEFLE
+97 NNVGFLE
-104 VYYAAMEIGLY
+104 VYFAALEIGVY

-137 TVFIADERFA
+137 TVFVADERFA
-147 DVATVAAAEAGLDPA
+147 DVATAAATEAGLDA
-162 RCFAVGDV
+162 SRCFAIGDV
-170 PGFRPLNELA
+170 PGFRPLAELA
-180 AQAGGG
+180 VPAEG
-186 EGQASSSSSH
+186 EG
-196 NGAPTSLPSD
+196 PLPSS
-206 RTLGGPM
+206 RTLGAPM

-244 FFAGFDIHGPDNVHI
+244 FFAGFGIEAPDNVHI
-259 CGSPLYHTAVLNFVT
+259 CGSPLYHTAVLNFVA

-334 IVHGAAPCPQHVK
+334 VVHGAAPCPKHVK
-347 QAMLD
+347 QEMLD

-397 DDGDELPVGEVG
+397 DDGEEVPTGQNG

-418 RFEYHE
+418 KFEYHR
-424 DKEKTAK
+424 DSEKTAK
-431 TYVGELFTM
+431 TYVGEMFTM
-440 GDIGYVDSDGY
+440 GDIGYVDDDGY
-451 LFLRDRKN
+451 LFLCDRKN

-481 EAVRDAAV
+481 PAVRDVAV
-489 FGIPHADWGE
+489 FGIPHSDWGE
-499 EVKAVIELAE
+499 EVKAVVELAE
-509 GFAESDELK
+509 GYAESDELK
-518 ARILDD
+518 SEVLTD
-524 LAGRLAKFKMPR
+524 LAGRLAKFKIPR
-536 TIDVVDE
+536 SIDVVAE
-543 LPRQANGKLMKRTL
+543 LPRQANGKLVKRTL
-557 KDPYWSDV
+557 KDPYWASA
-565 K
+565 

>member
-1 MSAPTPSVPTDA
+1 MTAPTPTVPADA
-13 GVPDPQTGEHVT
+13 GILDPRTGENVT
-25 SVYRIGEVAPD
+25 SVYKIAEAEPD

-41 EGGSAGQPGSASGS
+41 EDSGREVS
-55 GTAAEPGR
+55 
-63 QVTFGQLAGAAH
+63 FGLLVDAAH
-75 VYARGLQ
+75 SHARGLRE
-82 ALGLKTGDCIVLLAP
+82 LGLGAGDGIVLLAP
-97 NSIEFLE
+97 NGIGFLE
-104 VYYAAMEIGLY
+104 VYFAALEIGVY

-124 GPEVAYILENSGS
+124 GPEVAYILDNSGS
-137 TVFIADERFA
+137 TVFVADERFA
-147 DVATVAAAEAGLDPA
+147 DVATAAASEAGLDPA
-162 RCFAVGDV
+162 RCFAIGDV
-170 PGFRPLNELA
+170 PGFRPLAELTA
-180 AQAGGG
+180 PMVG
-186 EGQASSSSSH
+186 ED
-196 NGAPTSLPSD
+196 PSPSN
-206 RTLGGPM
+206 RTLGAPM

-244 FFAGFDIHGPDNVHI
+244 FFAGFGIEGADNVHI
-259 CGSPLYHTAVLNFVT
+259 CGSPLYHTAVLNFAS

-320 EDVRAKYDV
+320 EEVRGKYDM

-347 QAMLD
+347 QSMLD

-378 RKPGSVGRPWKTTT
+378 RKPGSVGRPWRTTT

-397 DDGDELPVGEVG
+397 DDGTEVGAGEIG

-418 RFEYHE
+418 KFEYHQ
-424 DKEKTAK
+424 DAEKTAK
-431 TYVGELFTM
+431 TYVGSLFTM
-440 GDIGYVDSDGY
+440 GDIGYVDEDGY
-451 LFLRDRKN
+451 LFLCDRKN

-481 EAVRDAAV
+481 PAVRDVAV
-489 FGIPHADWGE
+489 FGIPHDGWGE
-499 EVKAVIELAE
+499 EVKAVIELAG
-509 GFAESDELK
+509 GFTESDELK
-518 ARILDD
+518 AQILDD
-524 LAGRLAKFKMPR
+524 LAGRLAKFKLPR
-536 TIDVVDE
+536 SIDVVDE
-543 LPRQANGKLMKRTL
+543 LPRQANGKLVKRTL
-557 KDPYWSDV
+557 KEPYWA
-565 K
+565 

>member
-1 MSAPTPSVPTDA
+1 MGCMSAPSPSVPADA
-13 GVPDPQTGEHVT
+13 GVLDPRNGEHVT
-25 SVYRIGEVAPD
+25 SVYRIAEAEPD

-41 EGGSAGQPGSASGS
+41 EGGSADA
-55 GTAAEPGR
+55 PGR
-63 QVTFGQLAGAAH
+63 QVSFGELAGVAH
-75 VYARGLQ
+75 GYARGLRE
-82 ALGLKTGDCIVLLAP
+82 LGLEAGDCIVLLAP
-97 NSIEFLE
+97 NSIGFLE
-104 VYYAAMEIGLY
+104 VYYAAIEIGLY

-147 DVATVAAAEAGLDPA
+147 DVATAAASEAGLDPA
-162 RCFAVGDV
+162 RCYAIGEV
-170 PGFRPLNELA
+170 PGFRPLPELTVPA
-180 AQAGGG
+180 AG
-186 EGQASSSSSH
+186 ED
-196 NGAPTSLPSD
+196 PLPSS

-244 FFAGFDIHGPDNVHI
+244 FFAGFDIQAPDNVHI

-274 ISLNLGQTVVLM
+274 ISLNLGQAVVLM

-334 IVHGAAPCPQHVK
+334 IVHGAAPCPKHVK

-397 DDGDELPVGEVG
+397 DDGNELPTGEIG

-418 RFEYHE
+418 KFEYHQ

-440 GDIGYVDSDGY
+440 GDIGYVDEDGY
-451 LFLRDRKN
+451 LFLCDRKN

-489 FGIPHADWGE
+489 FGIPHKDWGE

-509 GFAESDELK
+509 GYPESDELK
-518 ARILDD
+518 AHILED
-524 LAGRLAKFKMPR
+524 LSGRLAKFKMPR
-536 TIDVVDE
+536 SIDVVDE

-557 KDPYWSDV
+557 KDPYWADA